1 MSLFAIALGLFV
13 LAILIFFVDLFIPT
27 GGVLIGVTGVLA
39 LGAIVLAF
47 MHSVSTGLWMIIGTF
62 LAIPLM
68 FWAFIEL
75 WPKTPVGKRLIV
87 SPEKADDFVWSDA
100 KNADPKTLIGAV
112 GIVVDE
118 LLPSGFVKIH
128 NRKYEAITET
138 GPIDSG
144 KPVKVVGLDLGRLV
158 VVETNELPDP
168 ATEIPGFGL
177 DCPAKDL
184 NIDSLEG

>member
-13 LAILIFFVDLFIPT
+13 LAIIVFLVDLFIPS

-39 LGAIVLAF
+39 VGAIVLAF
-47 MHSVSTGLWMIIGTF
+47 MHSISTGIWMVIGTF

-87 SPEKADDFVWSDA
+87 TPEKAQDFVWSDA
-100 KNADPKTLIGAV
+100 KNADPKELVGAL

-118 LLPSGFVKIH
+118 LLPSGFVKIQG
-128 NRKYEAITET
+128 RRYEAISQA
-138 GPIDSG
+138 GPIEKD
-144 KPVKVVGLDLGRLV
+144 KAVKVVGLDLGRLV
-158 VVETNELPDP
+158 VVESKERPVDAAP
-168 ATEIPGFGL
+168 SQSFGL
-177 DCPAKDL
+177 DRPANEL
-184 NIDSLEG
+184 NIESLEG